1 VEVVTV
7 EKGQGL
13 EMEEKVQEPQDVLV
27 YQREWEEQD
36 LHLLLGAVQDLGQ
49 PRQQGAD
56 QDLGLRPLLAVD
68 QDQSLAVDQDQVPRK
83 FFHGILVWNQ
93 WSYVL
98 KQVLK

>member
-68 QDQSLAVDQDQVPRK
+68 QDQSLAVDQDQE
-83 FFHGILVWNQ
+83 ILRLNLSEQ
-93 WSYVL
+93 LQKSS
-98 KQVLK
+98 

>member
-49 PRQQGAD
+49 PHQQGVD
-56 QDLGLRPLLAVD
+56 QDLGLHPLLAVD
-68 QDQSLAVDQDQVPRK
+68 QDQNLAVDQDQDLRLLCTEQ
-83 FFHGILVWNQ
+83 I
-93 WSYVL
+93 
-98 KQVLK
+98 